1 MSTRISPEAYYGTTE
16 ASKGADNTQPIV
28 NNYYTQPAQTQSM
41 ALPEEEIAQLKNLI
55 IGLAIGLALGIA
67 IYTMMRDTKCR

>member
-1 MSTRISPEAYYGTTE
+1 MSTRISPEAYLGVTE
-16 ASKGADNTQPIV
+16 ASTGAENSQPIV
-28 NNYYTQPAQTQSM
+28 NHYYTQPASTQSM
-41 ALPEEEIAQLKNLI
+41 ALPEEELAQIKHLI